1 MRIVG
6 GKYRGK
12 KLFSPESEGVRP
24 TSDRAREAVFNIL
37 YSRLEEPWSAYHL
50 LDVFSGTGAFGLE
63 AVSRGAAAVTLLDK
77 DTRNL
82 LKNMAL
88 FPKEKTRISV
98 IKADVANLP
107 QPPKRFGI
115 VFMDAPYN
123 KGLSE
128 IALQNLANKDWLE
141 DGALCMVE
149 TEKNEQIVIP
159 ACYKVENERIYGLA
173 KIIFLTYVKQEL

>member
-12 KLFSPESEGVRP
+12 KLFSPDNEGVRP
-24 TSDRAREAVFNIL
+24 TSDRARESIFNIL
-37 YSRLEEPWSAYHL
+37 YSRLEKTWNEYHL

-63 AVSRGAAAVTLLDK
+63 AVSRGAATVTLLDK
-77 DTRNL
+77 DTHNL
-82 LKNMAL
+82 LKNVAL
-88 FPKEKTRISV
+88 FPQEKTRISV
-98 IKADVANLP
+98 IKADVSGLP
-107 QPPKRFGI
+107 IAQKKFDI

-128 IALQNLANKDWLE
+128 IALHNLAKQGWLE
-141 DGALCMVE
+141 NGALCMVE
-149 TEKNEQIVIP
+149 TEKNEQIAIP
-159 ACYKVENERIYGLA
+159 ACYTIENERIYGLA